1 MESKVFSL
9 FQISLENYFK
19 TKFYLGIHL
28 RMQPSEIENMY
39 YYEYW
44 YYVKNLSEYIKEK
57 NKKQG
62 DSQEQQSKQ
71 MSSMRS
77 QYTPKMPKTPKISTP
92 SLRMPKL

>member
-1 MESKVFSL
+1 
-9 FQISLENYFK
+9 
-19 TKFYLGIHL
+19 
-28 RMQPSEIENMY
+28 MQPSEIENMY

-62 DSQEQQSKQ
+62 ESQEQQSKQ

-77 QYTPKMPKTPKISTP
+77 QYTPKMPKTPKLSTP